1 MIWLAAAALLITVVT
16 VWYMARPLARPVT
29 QDDPERRGQL
39 QQLRDRLLTQLNE
52 LDIEEADRNIDT
64 DVVSDERSR
73 LEAELAQALR
83 ELETLGGAPSKKKKS
98 KKKQAEARQSRRA
111 WVIALVAFGI
121 VFPLAAAGLYALN
134 QRSTLA
140 YLWNPQ
146 ATATANASVPPMVLE
161 MVARL
166 EKRLEEQPDDLAG
179 WLRLGRAYA
188 VLGRQEAAQAA
199 YARAYKLAPD
209 DPQAIAEFAGFL
221 YQSDPQNT
229 RGLVYNLYNRLH
241 KIDPQNLDALWFLG
255 YASYE
260 KGDYKQALDLWD
272 RLMKGL
278 PPDSNEANHLRMIM
292 TKAREQL
299 GKK

>member
-1 MIWLAAAALLITVVT
+1 MIWLAAVALLITVVT

-29 QDDPERRGQL
+29 QDDRERRGQL

-52 LDIEEADRNIDT
+52 LDVEEADRNIDKT
-64 DVVSDERSR
+64 VVSDERSR
-73 LEAELAQALR
+73 IEAELAQALR
-83 ELETLGGAPSKKKKS
+83 ELETLSAAPKKKKS

-134 QRSTLA
+134 QRTTLA

-146 ATATANASVPPMVLE
+146 ATAAANASVPPMVLE

-209 DPQAIAEFAGFL
+209 DPQAIAEYAGFL
-221 YQSDPQNT
+221 YQGDPQNT
-229 RGLVYNLYNRLH
+229 RGLVYKLYSRLH
-241 KIDPQNLDALWFLG
+241 QLDPQNPDALWFLG
-255 YASYE
+255 LAAYHT
-260 KGDYKQALDLWD
+260 GDYQQALGLWD

-278 PPDSNEANHLRMIM
+278 PPDSNEANHLRMII
-292 TKAREQL
+292 TKTREKIS
-299 GKK
+299 KK

>member
-1 MIWLAAAALLITVVT
+1 MIWLAAVALLITVVT
-16 VWYMARPLARPVT
+16 VWYMARPLARSVT
-29 QDDPERRGQL
+29 QDDRERRGQL
-39 QQLRDRLLTQLNE
+39 RQLRDRLLTQLHE
-52 LDIEEADRNIDT
+52 LDVEEADRNIDT
-64 DVVSDERSR
+64 AVVSDERSR

-83 ELETLGGAPSKKKKS
+83 ELETLGGTPKKKKS
-98 KKKQAEARQSRRA
+98 KKKQPEARQSRRA

-121 VFPLAAAGLYALN
+121 VFPLTAAGLYVLN
-134 QRSTLA
+134 QRTTLA

-166 EKRLEEQPDDLAG
+166 EKRLEAQPDDLAG

-209 DPQAIAEFAGFL
+209 DPQAIAQYAGFL
-221 YQSDPQNT
+221 YQGDPQNT
-229 RGLVYNLYNRLH
+229 RGLVYKLYERLH
-241 KIDPQNLDALWFLG
+241 QLDPQNLDALWFLG
-255 YASYE
+255 YAAYQ
-260 KGDYKQALDLWD
+260 KGEYKQALGLWD
-272 RLMKGL
+272 RLMKSL

-292 TKAREQL
+292 AKTREQL